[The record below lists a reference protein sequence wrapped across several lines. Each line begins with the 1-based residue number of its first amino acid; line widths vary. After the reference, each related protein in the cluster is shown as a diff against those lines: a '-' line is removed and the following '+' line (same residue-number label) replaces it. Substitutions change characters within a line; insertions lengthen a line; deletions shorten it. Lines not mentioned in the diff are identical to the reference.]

1 MPPKAK
7 PKQDKAKPKPPS
19 DDSKKLKAANAVKVR
34 HILCEKQSKVLE
46 ALAKLKEV
54 SISKRLMTER
64 QGQRFDKVAQE
75 HSEDKAKSGGDLG
88 WMSRGSMVYLV
99 LFILA
104 DSLSGWSVPGCRRMF
119 PI

>member
-1 MPPKAK
+1 MPPKH
-7 PKQDKAKPKPPS
+7 KPKPKPAS

-46 ALAKLKEV
+46 ALGKLKEV
-54 SISKRLMTER
+54 FISKSLKAEL

-99 LFILA
+99 LF
-104 DSLSGWSVPGCRRMF
+104 
-119 PI
+119 